1 MDYIMKIRVL
11 LLLFVFTITTLLFPY
26 RGILINEVQAASVVI
41 DSGSQTYK
49 TTTHKIEHYGFSTGF
64 KQKIYD
70 GSKDYMIRLHYRLPS
85 GAPVSGNRIY
95 AQLGST
101 IVFDTKVV
109 GTYNGYVDIQ
119 IPDTN
124 TDKTYDAIS
133 MMVDLNGSAKT
144 GDSELKYEVFYEDIT
159 APTKPVI
166 NGVPSTWTTSALI
179 NIDGS
184 SDASGITRY
193 MYRID
198 NKEYIE
204 YKNPFLAPDGQHTI
218 ETYAVDMNGLQSEHV
233 TVTSFVDNTPPTSPI
248 LNGGGD
254 QWYSNNVNIDIR
266 SGTDS
271 QSGINRTEY
280 YLSGATSTSW
290 QNGNG
295 ATIFNEGITIIHART
310 IDNVGNISQEVERTI
325 KIDRIQPDLTIT
337 EQKIDSSTLRL
348 TAKATDASSGIKS
361 ITLPNGSIVNS
372 DTATFDTKI
381 NGTYTFIATDQMGL
395 TTTQTKNISNLD
407 ETPPTINITYSKS
420 YAKSITIQISAED
433 NDTGVKEIVLPDGS
447 IIRSNQ
453 AETIIKENGTYLFK
467 AIDIAGNVT
476 EQNIIISTID
486 TQQPTMD
493 IFYSDVPQQELTF
506 KITTS
511 DKESGIDFI
520 TLPDGTRVHNT
531 DAEYTVHTNGQY
543 TFKVTDKAG
552 NDHLQSIEVQHIDQ
566 VKPEIQVDVNGS
578 TWTDQPITIL
588 ISYQDLDSGLD
599 KNKLYYK
606 LTQTENNPE
615 NWNIAE
621 KDQQP
626 LVITEEGEWY
636 LHAMAVDQAGN
647 KQVFTSK
654 KYQLQRQPEIPNLK
668 VKGISS
674 EEIQLNWELSNGASI
689 TDGYTYY
696 IRNQETGK
704 TFQVEYPENSIIDK
718 DLKGGEIYHYTIQ
731 VQNHVGSSEKSKS
744 ISGYTLPEAPTHV
757 LVERLE
763 RDYEK
768 ALLTISPVQSA
779 SAYQIQAINVNNQQ
793 VDVDTTVTG
802 NVYQQI
808 SGLKPYTFYTIVVT
822 AINPSGNGLPY
833 HVSYLSLP
841 SAPTGFRF
849 LQMTEN
855 SILLD
860 WNTVAKSTYTTS
872 SVQEDTYYSLKRSET
887 YIYQGPYQRFI
898 DSGLSSGSAFNYA
911 IAAGNTTGWSNFSYL
926 SNIWTLPSV
935 VGRLEQVDAHSHS
948 VALNW
953 QAVRGATGYRI
964 VIENVGEYNASDD
977 LTSFEVKGLEPG
989 FTYRATITPYNKSG
1003 YGSSKEILINTLP
1016 ESMFNESVIIK
1027 DITESNAVIEI
1038 EPIEG
1043 ATKYRLEIDGKEY
1056 IIPEGDFQIPSLAG
1070 STYYN
1075 YSITSGNSAGWTQ
1088 PLIGTLLTS
1097 PSAPSDVKLTDVT
1110 DQSLSFHWNQLANVD
1125 TYTIYDENKK
1135 EIKTT
1140 AEEQAVITNLNAGE
1154 IYNFY
1159 ISATNQ
1165 NGTSSLN
1172 KFTYRTLP
1180 ESTIRDTNQV
1190 RISNITVDSVDLEW
1204 NIVKGADQYQLYDNT
1219 DHLVYE
1225 TAQNTA
1231 HLDKLS
1237 SATSYE
1243 GWYIVPLNTAGKGKN
1258 LDILSF
1264 ETLPS
1269 NQFKIID
1276 SDATRSTVTLKIE
1289 HFLVKEQLVIELNNK
1304 IVFRGLTDTFTQ
1316 DTLKADQSYV
1326 FKIWSENSKKQAS
1339 TPISITIRTKK
1350 EKEKNTKIIESENEK
1365 KLQQTDPLDEIVTVP
1380 EKNDYLAINNDQ
1392 EFEDID
1398 SIFSKSQIQELHQ
1411 MGIIEGVSRTNF
1423 EPEREVTRA
1432 EFMALIVRG
1441 QKYINKETSSI
1452 NTTKKIVFDDIDWS
1466 AWYIPEL
1473 KDAIYY
1479 NYVKGFSKK
1488 VFAPTLTVNREQA
1501 SKMIVNAVI
1510 GNIEDSI
1517 DVDQFEFSDAAYIS
1531 KWATGS
1537 IQKGYQKGI
1546 ILGYPN
1552 HSFQP
1557 KNNLTRAEAAMLL
1570 YRMIANR

>member
-1 MDYIMKIRVL
+1 MKIRVF

-101 IVFDTKVV
+101 VVFDTKVV

-124 TDKTYDAIS
+124 TDKIYDAIS

-184 SDASGITRY
+184 NDASGIARY

-198 NKEYIE
+198 NGEYIE
-204 YKNPFLAPDGQHTI
+204 YKNPFLAPEGQHTI

-233 TVTSFVDNTPPTSPI
+233 TITSFVDNTSPI
-248 LNGGGD
+248 SPVLNGGGD
-254 QWYSNNVNIDIR
+254 QWYSNNVDIDIR

-271 QSGINRTEY
+271 QSGVNRTEY

-290 QNGNG
+290 QNGNV
-295 ATIFNEGITIIHART
+295 ATISNEGITMIHART

-337 EQKIDSSTLRL
+337 EQKIDSATLRL

-372 DTATFDTKI
+372 DTAIFDTKI
-381 NGTYTFIATDQMGL
+381 NGRYTFIATDQMGL
-395 TTTQTKNISNLD
+395 TTTQTKSISNLD
-407 ETPPTINITYSKS
+407 ETPPTLNIAYNKS
-420 YAKSITIQISAED
+420 YATSITIQVTAED
-433 NDTGVKEIVLPDGS
+433 SDTGIKEIVLPNGS

-453 AETIIKENGTYLFK
+453 AEMIIKENGTYLFK

-476 EQNIIISTID
+476 EKNIIISTID
-486 TQQPTMD
+486 TQEPTMD
-493 IFYSDVPQQELTF
+493 ISYSDIPQQELTF
-506 KITTS
+506 KIITS

-520 TLPDGTRVHNT
+520 TLPDGTRVYSNDT
-531 DAEYTVHTNGQY
+531 QYTVHTNGQY

-552 NDHLQSIEVQHIDQ
+552 NDHLQLIEVQHIDQ
-566 VKPEIQVDVNGS
+566 IKPEIQVDLNGS
-578 TWTDQPITIL
+578 TWTDQPINVL

-599 KNKLYYK
+599 NNKLYYK
-606 LTQTENNPE
+606 LTPTENNPE
-615 NWNIAE
+615 NWNVAE
-621 KDQQP
+621 KDHQS
-626 LVITEEGEWY
+626 LTITEEGEWY
-636 LHAMAVDQAGN
+636 LHAMAIDQAGN
-647 KQVFTSK
+647 KQLFTSK
-654 KYQLQRQPEIPNLK
+654 KYQLQKQPDMPHLK
-668 VKGISS
+668 VKGVSS
-674 EEIQLNWELSNGASI
+674 KEIQLSWELSTSASI

-704 TFQVEYPENSIIDK
+704 TFKLEYPENSIIDK
-718 DLKGGEIYHYTIQ
+718 DLKGGEMYHYTIQ
-731 VQNHVGSSEKSKS
+731 VQNHVGSSEESKS
-744 ISGYTLPEAPTHV
+744 VSGYTLPEAPTYV

-763 RDYEK
+763 RDYDK

-779 SAYQIQAINVNNQQ
+779 SAYQIQAINANNQQ
-793 VDVDTTVTG
+793 IDVDTTVTG

-822 AINPSGNGLPY
+822 AINDSGSGLPY

-841 SAPTGFRF
+841 SAPVGFRF
-849 LQMTEN
+849 LRMTEN

-860 WNTVAKSTYTTS
+860 WNTVTKSTYTMS

-887 YIYQGPYQRFI
+887 YIYQGPSQRFI
-898 DSGLSSGSAFNYA
+898 DSGLSSGTAFDYA
-911 IAAGNTTGWSNFSYL
+911 IAAGNATGWSNFSYL

-935 VGRLEQVDAHSHS
+935 VGRLEQVDAYSHS
-948 VALNW
+948 VVLNW

-964 VIENVGEYNASDD
+964 VVENVGEYNISGD
-977 LTSFEVKGLEPG
+977 LSRFEIKELEPG
-989 FTYRATITPYNKSG
+989 FTYRVTIIPYNTSG
-1003 YGSSKEILINTLP
+1003 YGSSKEILVTTLP
-1016 ESMFNESVIIK
+1016 DSMSNGSVIIK
-1027 DITESNAVIEI
+1027 DITENNAVIEI
-1038 EPIEG
+1038 KPIEG

-1056 IIPEGDFQIPSLAG
+1056 ILSEGDFKIPFLTG
-1070 STYYN
+1070 STYYD
-1075 YSITSGNSAGWTQ
+1075 YSITSGNSAGWTV
-1088 PLIGTLLTS
+1088 PLVGKLLTS
-1097 PSAPSDVKLTDVT
+1097 PSAPDDVKLTHVT
-1110 DQSLSFHWNQLANVD
+1110 DQSLSFHWNHFDNVD

-1140 AEEQAVITNLNAGE
+1140 SEEQAVITNLNAGE

-1159 ISATNQ
+1159 ITATNK
-1165 NGTSSLN
+1165 NGTSTFN

-1180 ESTIRDTNQV
+1180 ESTTRDTNEV
-1190 RISNITVDSVDLEW
+1190 RISNITVDSVDLDW
-1204 NIVKGADQYQLYDNT
+1204 GPIKGADQYQLYDNT
-1219 DHLVYE
+1219 NHLLYE

-1243 GWYIVPLNTAGKGKN
+1243 GWYIVPLNTAGKGQN
-1258 LDILSF
+1258 LNILSF

-1276 SDATRSTVTLKIE
+1276 SDSTRSMVTLNIE
-1289 HFLVKEQLVIELNNK
+1289 HSLVKEQLVIELNNK
-1304 IVFRGLTDTFTQ
+1304 IVFRGLTDIFTQ
-1316 DTLKADQSYV
+1316 DKLKADQSYV

-1339 TPISITIRTKK
+1339 DPISITIRTKK
-1350 EKEKNTKIIESENEK
+1350 EKETSKKIIGTSIEE
-1365 KLQQTDPLDEIVTVP
+1365 LPQTDSLQEIVETP
-1380 EKNDYLAINNDQ
+1380 EKNDYLAINTNYQ

-1398 SIFSKSQIQELHQ
+1398 SIFSKLQIQELHQ
-1411 MGIIEGVSRTNF
+1411 MGIIEGVSKTHF

-1441 QKYINKETSSI
+1441 QNYINKDKTLVNI
-1452 NTTKKIVFDDIDWS
+1452 TKKIVFDDIDWN

-1473 KDAIYY
+1473 KEAVHYD
-1479 NYVKGFSKK
+1479 YVKGFSKK
-1488 VFAPTLTVNREQA
+1488 VFAPALTVNREQA

-1510 GNIEDSI
+1510 GTIEDSI
-1517 DVDQFEFSDAAYIS
+1517 DVEQFEFSDAAYIS

-1546 ILGYPN
+1546 VLGYPN

-1570 YRMIANR
+1570 YRMIKNK